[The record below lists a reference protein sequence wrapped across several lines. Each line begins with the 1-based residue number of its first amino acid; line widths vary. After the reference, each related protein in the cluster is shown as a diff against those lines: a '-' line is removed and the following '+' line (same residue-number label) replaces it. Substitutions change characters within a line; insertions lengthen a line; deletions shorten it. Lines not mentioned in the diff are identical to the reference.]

1 MATQDELQ
9 LPLEIPWQLASTTQ
23 HLTAGEPDETTI
35 SLFTFQPKDESLTS
49 EFPGQQ
55 LVFLK
60 VTVSISPAAFPPGV
74 APPAAA
80 ALGEGIPCYHVLL
93 DMKVRKETGELGTA
107 QPYFHA
113 AAPMRRQMLMTGV
126 IGTDLFEG
134 EANSQFIGKS
144 GSQVHEATGSH
155 TSTSS
160 QSGGLSVLGI
170 GLSARSSTTD
180 VTGSRDVT
188 QVSDTT
194 TREASQER
202 REMVSHMTK
211 VENIL
216 SLLNAKYVGTPY
228 LSFSLSPQP
237 LQQLSAD
244 ASDPSLWFGQ
254 LLQRRSSGIEGVQD
268 FTSVVVV
275 PKGESFCVTAR
286 LRRVCLLD
294 DPPGPP
300 NFDEPFRFSGTALSR
315 LLVYLFDTY
324 PVGTPLDQLDVDITQ
339 ALTPPEQFV
348 RPAIEM
354 WTVNVPGSILADV
367 ISTGALN
374 GQISRREVNY
384 KTLLELWLETL
395 RDEYERDLVRSPLER
410 GVLVGEDRTLDTC
423 FTFAEGGL
431 LSLLNTSSSVSP
443 FAPLPIRP
451 GDLDIGGLQTTAIS
465 ARSATKT
472 RALETVTRWTA
483 LERQLATLLNNQRKP
498 FPGKR
503 GRWNDPRVTGVLVE
517 RWSKMRQSD
526 SLNLDF
532 TAAMDLLKLGDVHR
546 RALKSVG
553 VTDLKSLARALKAAP
568 VIERYN
574 ADLGRRQV
582 TLKAAQAQKSASVAA
597 AAAAPIKFPLSPTV
611 ADEIREVIGN
621 TLFGERGEAPSPR

>member
-1 MATQDELQ
+1 MATQDALN

-23 HLTAGEPDETTI
+23 HLVAGEPDETTI
-35 SLFTFQPKDESLTS
+35 SLFTFQPKEENLTS

-60 VTVSISPAAFPPGV
+60 ATVSISPAAFPPGV

-93 DMKVRKETGELGTA
+93 DMKVRKKSGELGTDR
-107 QPYFHA
+107 PYFHA

-134 EANSQFIGKS
+134 EASSQFIGKS
-144 GSQVHEATGSH
+144 GSEVHEATRSH
-155 TSTSS
+155 TGTSS
-160 QSGGLSVLGI
+160 LSGGLSVLGV
-170 GLSARSSTTD
+170 GLSGRTSTTD
-180 VTGSRDVT
+180 VNGSRDVT

-194 TREASQER
+194 NRDASQER

-216 SLLNAKYVGTPY
+216 TLLNAKYVGTPY

-244 ASDPSLWFGQ
+244 SSDPSLWFGQ

-268 FTSVVVV
+268 FTSVIMV

-286 LRRVCLLD
+286 LRRICLLD

-300 NFDEPFRFSGTALSR
+300 NFDEPFRFTGTALGR
-315 LLVYLFDTY
+315 LLVYLYDTY
-324 PVGTPLDQLDVDITQ
+324 PIGTQLDQLDVDITQ
-339 ALTPPEQFV
+339 ALTPPEQFA
-348 RPAIEM
+348 RPAIES
-354 WTVNVPGSILADV
+354 WTIGVAGSILADV
-367 ISTGALN
+367 ISTGALK

-384 KTLLELWLETL
+384 KTILELWLETL

-410 GVLVGEDRTLDTC
+410 GVLVGENRTLDTC
-423 FTFAEGGL
+423 FSFAEGGL

-443 FAPLPIRP
+443 FAPWPIRP
-451 GDLDIGGLQTTAIS
+451 GDLDIGGLHTTAIQV
-465 ARSATKT
+465 RTATKT

-503 GRWNDPRVTGVLVE
+503 GRLKDPRITGVLVE

-526 SLNLDF
+526 SLNLEF
-532 TAAMDLLKLGDVHR
+532 TAAMDMLKLGGEHR
-546 RALKSVG
+546 RVLKSVG

-574 ADLGRRQV
+574 TDLVRRQV
-582 TLKAAQAQKSASVAA
+582 TLKGAQAQKSAATASSAA
-597 AAAAPIKFPLSPTV
+597 SIKFPLSPKL
-611 ADEIREVIGN
+611 ADAIREVIGD
-621 TLFGERGEAPSPR
+621 TLFGEGGEAPSPG